1 MTETKFES
9 EESKTELDSEETETE
24 SEESPEQ
31 TQTKTE
37 TKTNT
42 QTETKTE
49 ESPEQTERVGTE
61 EAACSQSPLL
71 NCPKRPFL
79 VATCNNINIAEQP
92 FNFNCRCVALWAKQ
106 WK

>member
-1 MTETKFES
+1 M
-9 EESKTELDSEETETE
+9 DSEETETE

-42 QTETKTE
+42 QTKTETETETE

-79 VATCNNINIAEQP
+79 VAACNNINIAEQP
-92 FNFNCRCVALWAKQ
+92 FNFNFRCIALWAKQ

>member
-42 QTETKTE
+42 ETETETE

-92 FNFNCRCVALWAKQ
+92 FNFNFRCIAQCVD
-106 WK
+106 

>member
-42 QTETKTE
+42 QTETETE

-92 FNFNCRCVALWAKQ
+92 FNFNFRFIALWAKQ

>member
-42 QTETKTE
+42 QTKTETETE

-92 FNFNCRCVALWAKQ
+92 FNFNFRCIAL
-106 WK
+106 